1 MRFVN
6 LVENGVVTPQ
16 ATVSTGRH
24 NVINV
29 SGLTGKGTL
38 RFEVSIDA
46 GVTYVEDESLA
57 CTVDGVIV
65 LQNAPAIIRAKLDD
79 ITNTNGLLVQLG
91 Y

>member
-29 SGLTGKGTL
+29 SG
-38 RFEVSIDA
+38 FEVSIDA

-79 ITNTNGLLVQLG
+79 ITNTSGLLVQLG